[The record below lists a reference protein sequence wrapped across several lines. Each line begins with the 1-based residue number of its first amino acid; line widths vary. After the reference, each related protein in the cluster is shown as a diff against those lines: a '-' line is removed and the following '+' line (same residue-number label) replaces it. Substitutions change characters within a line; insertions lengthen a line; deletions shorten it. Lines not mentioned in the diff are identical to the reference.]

1 VPLDALAP
9 DQRAVLQLVLQR
21 ERSYGQIAELLG
33 ISEDAV
39 RARAHAGLAALAPGV
54 ELPADKVAQVADFL
68 LGQQNGKPRQATRR
82 LLRSSEGA
90 REWAATVAAELEDM
104 AGDRLP
110 SLPAAKTEPADAPE
124 EPAAAAKAPRPRP
137 LRDEVP
143 APRPRPRAPETAA
156 VPGGEPPRRS
166 SRLGGALLIG
176 GLVVVLVPLLLWL
189 FVFKHGDDAKP
200 TAASPTPTSTA
211 GQPRE
216 VGQIQL
222 RGTGGSKAT
231 AVMRLFTAQQQL
243 AFTLEGQNVPASR
256 QGEAYAVW
264 FENPSGKAQRLGY
277 AAPVTQDGKLGTTGP
292 REEDLS
298 KFPKWLATYRQVV
311 VSRDRSQSAKKPGP
325 LVLRGTLPRGQ
336 G

>member
-1 VPLDALAP
+1 MPLDALAP

-21 ERSYGQIAELLG
+21 ERSFAQIAELLG

-90 REWAATVAAELEDM
+90 REWAATVAAELEDV

-110 SLPAAKTEPADAPE
+110 SLPAAKAEPAV
-124 EPAAAAKAPRPRP
+124 AAKAPRPRP
-137 LRDEVP
+137 
-143 APRPRPRAPETAA
+143 RPRAPEPAA
-156 VPGGEPPRRS
+156 VPAGEPARRS
-166 SRLGGALLIG
+166 SRLGGALLMG
-176 GLVVVLVPLLLWL
+176 GLAVVLVPLLLWL
-189 FVFKHGDDAKP
+189 FVFKHGDDPKP
-200 TAASPTPTSTA
+200 TAASPTPTATA
-211 GQPRE
+211 GQPQE

-243 AFTLEGQNVPASR
+243 AFTLEGANVPASR

-264 FENPSGKAQRLGY
+264 FVSPGGKSQRLGY
-277 AAPVTQDGKLGTTGP
+277 AAPVTRDGKLGTTGP

-298 KFPKWLATYRQVV
+298 KFPQWLASYRQVV
-311 VSRDRSQSAKKPGP
+311 VSRDRSQSATKPGP